1 MVVARVFA
9 LFRICLF
16 LLAFMLP
23 LCAQRL
29 AMTAPSGPMDDQT
42 DPQSNPTRPKMAPNL
57 PNTSLQASL
66 ISFPRPRN
74 SCLLHVRLHIDWGK
88 FWDLK
93 IRKLFPTKVLGF

>member
-1 MVVARVFA
+1 MVVAGVFA
-9 LFRICLF
+9 RFRICLF

-66 ISFPRPRN
+66 ISFPRPRI
-74 SCLLHVRLHIDWGK
+74 SLFLRVFAYLLG
-88 FWDLK
+88 
-93 IRKLFPTKVLGF
+93 KVLGFSNPKTCSQTQL